1 MSASMKRRQ
10 HSKSK
15 KDEENKIESPGVQ
28 EFSEPYTIPNYTA
41 FKILMSARLCAAWW
55 NIITDCDEVYNYWEP
70 MHFMLFGNGFQ
81 TWEYSPMY
89 AIRSYFYLWIHSL
102 PINLYK
108 TLLNDNQIILFY
120 LMRCIL
126 GFASAV
132 CEAYFYKGICRQFG
146 NNVGRL
152 TICFLLFSTGMFISC
167 TAFLPSSFSMYMT
180 MLAMGAWY
188 LGQNHYAIVAI
199 AASTIIGWPFAAALG
214 IPIAFDIVVRQRQFK
229 FFLMWCA
236 IGLAAFLIP
245 SVKKD
250 SDLYGGLVIAPLNII
265 LYNVFS
271 EHGPDLYGTE
281 PVSFYLVNGFVCF
294 TGTEPVSFYLVN
306 GFICFTGT
314 EPVSFYLVNG
324 FVCFTGTEPVSFYLV
339 NGFVCFT
346 GTEPVSF
353 YLVNGFVCFT
363 GTEPVSFYLVNGFV
377 CFTGTEPVSFYLVNG
392 FVCFTGTEPVSFY
405 LVNGFLNFNFI
416 FVAALVSLPFA
427 LFVAWYL
434 GLSQL
439 NIPLWLAVSPMY
451 IWILIFFSRPHK
463 EERFLFPIYPCFAM
477 CGAVCFDYF
486 QKLIGSLMPKKPRL
500 HYTVHTNWMAVLS
513 SIVFALLSLSRIVAI
528 YQGYHA
534 SMDIYVEM
542 NKISSDSKIH
552 TLSPDKQVNV
562 CVGKEWYRYPS
573 SFFMPSEN
581 WHLQFVQSEFKGL
594 LPKPY
599 EMGPRATQIFPSHMN
614 DMNREE
620 PSRYINITKCH
631 YLIDLDLETETKL
644 EPRYSHSESWKVL
657 ASVKFLDARRSHRF
671 FRAFY
676 VPFLS
681 SKYCTYVDY
690 NLLKTTRTRKY
701 KTRSR

>member
-271 EHGPDLYGTE
+271 EHGPDLY
-281 PVSFYLVNGFVCF
+281 
-294 TGTEPVSFYLVN
+294 
-306 GFICFTGT
+306 
-314 EPVSFYLVNG
+314 
-324 FVCFTGTEPVSFYLV
+324 
-339 NGFVCFT
+339 
-346 GTEPVSF
+346 
-353 YLVNGFVCFT
+353 
-363 GTEPVSFYLVNGFV
+363 
-377 CFTGTEPVSFYLVNG
+377 
-392 FVCFTGTEPVSFY
+392 GTEPVSFY